1 MIQIPIQGV
10 SVLNFTQV
18 ISAIAFTIQ
27 DFRYKED
34 YLYDFNEG
42 KADCIGCKTVLL
54 NLSYLIPQY
63 GRKIL
68 SVWLNYSLETI
79 IIYNLVPTQ
88 ENKTIQLLDYYVNDS
103 SKDESIE
110 QIKSVDQT
118 VSTVTTS
125 SCFLLAALKGNSKLS
140 STVRNIMV
148 IEMVY
153 LLKFIDLNYPQN
165 LRQYFLGEIPLDQ
178 PIIYTKKFDKN
189 IEETELIPKLYLLYG
204 LGPYFLDN
212 SGESC
217 CRMFFFWGIAETIN
231 LLNQYIRS
239 AKWKIKRK
247 YKFWKYFMKFFS
259 KFVNWIVWCYI
270 LFYFLGTFQE
280 VLFKAI
286 SAFTYIT
293 IETEGGKLNLG
304 IAVFFFILYISIVLF
319 LIWIIKKK
327 HVRIFINANQ
337 VFLYHLK
344 NRQKHQ
350 LQFRN

>member
-103 SKDESIE
+103 SKEESIE

-118 VSTVTTS
+118 VST
-125 SCFLLAALKGNSKLS
+125 
-140 STVRNIMV
+140 
-148 IEMVY
+148 
-153 LLKFIDLNYPQN
+153 
-165 LRQYFLGEIPLDQ
+165 
-178 PIIYTKKFDKN
+178 II
-189 IEETELIPKLYLLYG
+189 
-204 LGPYFLDN
+204 
-212 SGESC
+212 
-217 CRMFFFWGIAETIN
+217 MFFTRCFE
-231 LLNQYIRS
+231 R
-239 AKWKIKRK
+239 
-247 YKFWKYFMKFFS
+247 
-259 KFVNWIVWCYI
+259 
-270 LFYFLGTFQE
+270 
-280 VLFKAI
+280 
-286 SAFTYIT
+286 
-293 IETEGGKLNLG
+293 
-304 IAVFFFILYISIVLF
+304 
-319 LIWIIKKK
+319 
-327 HVRIFINANQ
+327 
-337 VFLYHLK
+337 
-344 NRQKHQ
+344 
-350 LQFRN
+350 